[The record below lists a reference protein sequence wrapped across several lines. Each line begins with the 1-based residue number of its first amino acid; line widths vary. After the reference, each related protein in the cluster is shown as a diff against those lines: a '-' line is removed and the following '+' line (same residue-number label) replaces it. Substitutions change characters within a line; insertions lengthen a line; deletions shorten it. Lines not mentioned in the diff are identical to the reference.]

1 MPLLA
6 LGMVLLAACTHATW
20 NYWAKRAAASR
31 HIVWL
36 YSVGSAVLY
45 APIVA
50 WILIFH
56 RPEFSTAQ
64 CLALLATGVLHM
76 GYSLLLQA
84 GYRVSDLSL
93 VYPIARGTGPLLS
106 FLAATFFLGEPAN
119 SLSVLGVV
127 LVVGGILL
135 VSGLVMSGTTGS
147 HRKAPRAGVA
157 FGLLIGVF
165 IAAYTINDGWAVKV
179 LMISPFI
186 VDFTGNLLRIVLL
199 APRALGNRVELMQEV
214 RLYRTSIIV
223 VSVLG
228 PLGYILVLFAMQI
241 APIGHVAPARELA
254 TLVGSYFGV
263 KLLKER
269 MTPQR
274 VIGAVLIVGGVVSLS
289 VTRPG

>member
-6 LGMVLLAACTHATW
+6 LAMVLLAAFTHATW

-45 APIVA
+45 LPIIV
-50 WILIFH
+50 WIVIFD
-56 RPEFSTAQ
+56 RPHFEAVHW
-64 CLALLATGVLHM
+64 LVLLGTGVLHM

-93 VYPIARGTGPLLS
+93 IYPIARGTGPLLS
-106 FLAATFFLGEPAN
+106 FLAATFFLHEPAS

-127 LVVGGILL
+127 LIVGGILL
-135 VSGLVMSGTTGS
+135 VSGLTSEP
-147 HRKAPRAGVA
+147 HKAPKAGIA
-157 FGLLIGVF
+157 FGLIIGVF
-165 IAAYTINDGWAVKV
+165 IASYTINDGWAVKA

-186 VDFTGNLLRIVLL
+186 IDWTGNAMRIVLL
-199 APRALGNRVELMQEV
+199 APMALREPAELAREV
-214 RLYRTSIIV
+214 REYRTSILA

-228 PLGYILVLFAMQI
+228 PLGYILVLFAMKI

-274 VIGAVLIVGGVVSLS
+274 VIGAVLIVGGVVSLA

>member
-1 MPLLA
+1 MPLIALA
-6 LGMVLLAACTHATW
+6 AVLLAALTHATW
-20 NYWAKRAAASR
+20 NYYAKRAAQCR
-31 HIVWL
+31 HMVWL
-36 YSVGSAVLY
+36 YSVGSLVLY

-56 RPEFSTAQ
+56 PQHFETVHW
-64 CLALLATGVLHM
+64 LTLLATGVLHM

-93 VYPIARGTGPLLS
+93 IYPIARGTGPLLS
-106 FLAATFFLGEPAN
+106 FLAATVLLGEPAS

-127 LVVGGILL
+127 LIVGGILL
-135 VSGLVMSGTTGS
+135 VSGLASAP
-147 HRKAPRAGVA
+147 HKAPRAGVA

-165 IAAYTINDGWAVKV
+165 IAAYTINDGWAVKA

-186 VDFTGNLLRIVLL
+186 LDFTGNLLRTVLL
-199 APRALGNRVELMQEV
+199 TPMALRNRQEMM
-214 RLYRTSIIV
+214 REAREYRTSVIV

-228 PLGYILVLFAMQI
+228 PLGYILVLFAMKV

-274 VIGAVLIVGGVVSLS
+274 VIGAVLIVGGVISLA
-289 VTRPG
+289 VTRPA

>member
-6 LGMVLLAACTHATW
+6 LAAVLLAALTHATW
-20 NYWAKRAAASR
+20 NYYAKRAAASR
-31 HIVWL
+31 QFVWL
-36 YSVGSAVLY
+36 YSVGSLLLY

-56 RPEFSTAQ
+56 RPHFVTAHW
-64 CLALLATGVLHM
+64 LALLATGVLHM

-106 FLAATFFLGEPAN
+106 FLAATFLLGEPAN
-119 SLSVLGVV
+119 SISVLGV
-127 LVVGGILL
+127 LLIVGGILL
-135 VSGLVMSGTTGS
+135 VSGLTSS
-147 HRKAPRAGVA
+147 HHKAPRAGVA

-186 VDFTGNLLRIVLL
+186 VDFTGNALRVVLL
-199 APRALGNRVELMQEV
+199 APLALRDRAELAREA
-214 RLYRTSIIV
+214 REYRSSIV
-223 VSVLG
+223 AVSVLG
-228 PLGYILVLFAMQI
+228 PLGYILVLYAMQI

-274 VIGAVLIVGGVVSLS
+274 VIGAALIVAGVVSLS
-289 VTRPG
+289 VTRPS